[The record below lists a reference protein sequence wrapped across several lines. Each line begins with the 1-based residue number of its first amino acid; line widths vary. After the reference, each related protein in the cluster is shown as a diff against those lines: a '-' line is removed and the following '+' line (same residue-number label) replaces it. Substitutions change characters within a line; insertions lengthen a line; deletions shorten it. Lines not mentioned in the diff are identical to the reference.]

1 MSDPK
6 ILVAGTP
13 DRRGYYGPYLEAV
26 RGAGGDPELDL
37 PDPTERATLD
47 AVREFLHPYR
57 GILFPGGADID
68 PAWYGAGKHPKLGK
82 VDGEL
87 DAGQFAL
94 ARIAL
99 AADLPLLG
107 ICRGLQLLAAAV
119 CQPLIQDLPSERP
132 DSKIEHVIME
142 PKDRL
147 AHAVDLDPASRL
159 AEISGGNRFEVNS
172 RHHQAAQEDP
182 AAADRIGPFR
192 ITARAS
198 DGVVEGLEDPR
209 GRFLVAVQWHPENLT
224 PAHAPSGSLFRAF
237 VEACGR

>member
-132 DSKIEHVIME
+132 DSKIGHVLLE

-172 RHHQAAQEDP
+172 RHHQAVREGSDP
-182 AAADRIGPFR
+182 GRIGPFR
-192 ITARAS
+192 VVGRAA
-198 DGVVEGLEDPR
+198 DGVIEALEIA
-209 GRFLVAVQWHPENLT
+209 GRRFCVAVQWHPENL
-224 PAHAPSGSLFRAF
+224 AASHAPAQGLFRGF
-237 VEACGR
+237 VAACRS